1 MGANTSD
8 VQSSPYSTGGGG
20 TTLEHEYGAVLMTHI
35 LSGHPLGILG
45 DDFTPTRLSFQVPQF
60 PVDDFVLDGDHSN
73 GSSRSVAIA
82 VRRDPKLVETN
93 KASVKL
99 LASFIAFLS
108 VHAGDVATGSWRLAI
123 AVSAD
128 SIHAKQ
134 LRALIE
140 IARDQPS
147 NLAFREAV
155 NRPGRTDNLVRNR
168 LVSLDKVVAKALK
181 ETKPGHS
188 SVEAAE
194 MTWSILSALHV
205 HSLLLEGAS
214 TNDRTA
220 AIAALRG
227 VHPLGTAKAASDLFG
242 TLSNLSARF
251 AASAA
256 VKGSLQLQRDL
267 GLRMSDGLWER
278 QLAWTK
284 TLETKVTSRRRERRS
299 IVGLSDK
306 QVNASFEWDAPF
318 PDKLEQMG
326 WGDVLCLTGPIGS
339 GKSDIAERWL
349 LDAAKDFKASKSFT
363 LPVWLRA
370 EEIVGSLEQS
380 VRTELASAAPTES
393 TELEV
398 SVVIDGM
405 DERPT
410 GADSLALEAK
420 VFAAAHPRS
429 RVLLTTREGAIS
441 LSVEAVP
448 VPELTAEEAESLISR
463 LSEGSRVYTYN
474 WPESL
479 RTSIKRPLFAMLAGA
494 QRGDNRL
501 DTPASLI
508 RTAAEHGARG
518 TVDTGI
524 LRKLAIALTR
534 AGKAVDPLMA
544 LPGISGAGLRAS
556 RLIVFEEARCRFALP
571 VFQQWFAAEALLTG
585 EVSLDEVTADL
596 LSFAKWRYAL
606 AACLSS
612 GTRESI
618 DPIMNRLAEWNPGA
632 IGWLV
637 KESLPSTLGT
647 RDGAAVNAWRVEA
660 QRIWTATK
668 SICDGLGTPAKGLVR
683 PTRALDRGLLDPFEL
698 LSLNLQTNDRQ
709 IGQNWRLK
717 TVERRRFT
725 NEQVHWFSAESDY
738 ITAKMGAPIDN
749 ENWLWRWVLSDL
761 SGDLSKALGDRATLN
776 LVSRDGVVAQEQVSW
791 ICRELLNQR
800 QHGMRSTKEA
810 IFDRVN
816 SAFDS
821 AATVDADLDKS
832 SFSFGGRA
840 TFQASE
846 LREVLA
852 ALETNPRAGDDVWP
866 GPDLGHGGWV
876 WSGYSKERML
886 QRVTCV
892 YEGAMMAYDEIRSAI
907 FSRFGLTMGHAALF
921 PAKIVGSLR
930 YDPDDESWG
939 GGPVLSYSIRPHSPE
954 RGNENGVAMID
965 YSEPSDPGLGF
976 QEAVAELEG
985 HFTENPEAAL
995 FGRATY
1001 VETALE
1007 IFHRRPATYIA
1018 LDWLWS
1024 DLAQLGWVSGSKP
1037 RR

>member
-1 MGANTSD
+1 MGVKASD

-45 DDFTPTRLSFQVPQF
+45 DEFTPTRLSFQVPQF
-60 PVDDFVLDGDHSN
+60 PVDDFVLDGDHPN
-73 GSSRSVAIA
+73 GSIRSVAIA

-108 VHAGDVATGSWRLAI
+108 VHAADLTTGSWRLAI

-128 SIHAKQ
+128 SVHAKQ
-134 LRALIE
+134 LRTLIE

-147 NLAFREAV
+147 NLAFRTAV
-155 NRPGRTDNLVRNR
+155 KRPGRTDNLIRNR

-205 HSLLLEGAS
+205 HSLLLEGAA

-227 VHPLGTAKAASDLFG
+227 VHPLGTAKAASDLFR
-242 TLSNLSARF
+242 TLSDLSARY

-267 GLRMSDGLWER
+267 GLRISDGLSER

-284 TLETKVTSRRRERRS
+284 NLETKVTSRRRERRS

-318 PDKLEQMG
+318 PDKLGQIAS
-326 WGDVLCLTGPIGS
+326 GDVLCLTGPIGS
-339 GKSDIAERWL
+339 GKSDMAERWL
-349 LDAAKDFKASKSFT
+349 LDAAKEFKSSKSFS

-370 EEIVGSLEQS
+370 EEIVGPLEQT
-380 VRTELASAAPTES
+380 VRTELAGAAPPEA
-393 TELEV
+393 TELDV
-398 SVVIDGM
+398 SIVIDGV

-410 GADSLALEAK
+410 GADSLALDAK
-420 VFAAAHPRS
+420 VFTTAHPRS
-429 RVLLTTREGAIS
+429 RVLLTTRQGAIS
-441 LSVEAVP
+441 LSVDAVP

-463 LSEGSRVYTYN
+463 LSEGSRAYTYN

-501 DTPASLI
+501 STPASLI

-524 LRKLAIALTR
+524 LRKLATALTR
-534 AGKAVDPLMA
+534 AGKAVDPLIA

-556 RLIVFEEARCRFALP
+556 RLIVFEGVRCRFALP

-612 GTRESI
+612 GTREST
-618 DPIMNRLAEWNPGA
+618 DPIMNRVAQWNPGA

-647 RDGAAVNAWRVEA
+647 GDGATVDAWRVEA

-668 SICDGLGTPAKGLVR
+668 SICEGLGTPATRLVR
-683 PTRALDRGLLDPFEL
+683 PTRALDPGLQDPFGL
-698 LSLNLQTNDRQ
+698 LSLNLQTDDRR
-709 IGQNWRLK
+709 IAQNWRLK
-717 TVERRRFT
+717 TEERRRFT
-725 NEQVHWFSAESDY
+725 NEQVHWLSAESDY

-761 SGDLSKALGDRATLN
+761 SGDLSKALEDRATLN
-776 LVSRDGVVAQEQVSW
+776 LVARDGVVAQEQVSW
-791 ICRELLNQR
+791 ICRELLIQR
-800 QHGMRSTKEA
+800 QPDIRSTKEV

-821 AATVDADLDKS
+821 AASVDADMDKS

-846 LREVLA
+846 LQEVLA
-852 ALETNPRAGDDVWP
+852 ALETDPRAGEDVWP

-886 QRVTCV
+886 QRVRGV
-892 YEGAMMAYDEIRSAI
+892 YEGAMMAYVEIRSAI
-907 FSRFGLTMGHAALF
+907 FSSFGLTMGHAALF

-930 YDPDDESWG
+930 YDPDDQSWG
-939 GGPVLSYSIRPHSPE
+939 GGPVLSYSIRPHSPD
-954 RGNENGVAMID
+954 RSNEKGAAMIS
-965 YSEPSDPGLGF
+965 YLEPSDPSLGF
-976 QEAVAELEG
+976 QEAVAELDS

-1001 VETALE
+1001 VQTALE

-1024 DLAQLGWVSGSKP
+1024 DLAQLGWVSGSRP